1 MDDLLIQPMVKTEA
15 QAVAELAG
23 AGYPCTAAE
32 ISDGNGKPNRFA
44 AAFTKTKLG

>member
-23 AGYPCTAAE
+23 E
-32 ISDGNGKPNRFA
+32 
-44 AAFTKTKLG
+44 LGIRARQRRLAMEMVSQTDLLLRLPKQS